1 MVPVLYICIPGWDG
15 TVYKVATC
23 FLNHTIS
30 FLMSRLVSTLS
41 RQIKVKVASFNILA
55 SSLAPN
61 EFICEEGDPVSI
73 NWEHRGPRIVAILGE
88 MLDSCDVVVTQ
99 ENDQFQWLFGQLTC
113 KLQIPAADTAGVV
126 CLGGALGKNE
136 KSSSNIGVF
145 FNRNKVTLQ
154 AISVPGGARL
164 TVADDAAAGV
174 VPQVDIHECIHCE
187 FVTRSEG
194 VLFSVY
200 GAHLKSGEA
209 YASEAKRCG
218 QLEGI
223 LRHMQ
228 GKGVNG
234 DSDGAA
240 APIEP
245 VQNPILAMD
254 SNNSLFYEAEYTPA
268 ATGAADPVTVS
279 KLLDQYGFRD
289 TLRNQSGLE
298 CFKMRH
304 NQGGQPKKF
313 FNIMF
318 DRIDKIVVRKNTI
331 SEDCDADYGFLRY
344 DSNMPHSSHSGGS
357 DCAIETAASLGA
369 VGVSSD
375 FIRGIRL
382 SGEKREELKAF
393 CILKVQ
399 QLLGTQKL
407 AEGEKPVICSRYL
420 FKGSEYES
428 FARLYPNKNAPSDH
442 PPVSCTIVF

>member
-1 MVPVLYICIPGWDG
+1 M
-15 TVYKVATC
+15 
-23 FLNHTIS
+23 
-30 FLMSRLVSTLS
+30 
-41 RQIKVKVASFNILA
+41 
-55 SSLAPN
+55 
-61 EFICEEGDPVSI
+61 
-73 NWEHRGPRIVAILGE
+73 
-88 MLDSCDVVVTQ
+88 
-99 ENDQFQWLFGQLTC
+99 
-113 KLQIPAADTAGVV
+113 
-126 CLGGALGKNE
+126 
-136 KSSSNIGVF
+136 
-145 FNRNKVTLQ
+145 
-154 AISVPGGARL
+154 
-164 TVADDAAAGV
+164 
-174 VPQVDIHECIHCE
+174 DIHECIHCE

-399 QLLGTQKL
+399 QLLVQITRAIAWHTEACGGREACHLLSLFVQGERVRIVCASLPEQKCTFRSSTRVVHDCIL
-407 AEGEKPVICSRYL
+407 SIGVSLVMSSYSL
-420 FKGSEYES
+420 V
-428 FARLYPNKNAPSDH
+428 RLIA
-442 PPVSCTIVF
+442 